1 MRVVNV
7 RELHLRTGAI
17 VDLASKGAAIAVVRR
32 GVTVAEL
39 RPAKARSPKRLPDR
53 ARFLARFPALP
64 GDSGRFLETDRSQSD
79 CPAAPGRCR
88 R

>member
-17 VDLASKGAAIAVVRR
+17 VDLAANGTAIAVVRR

-39 RPAKARSPKRLPDR
+39 RPASRRPAKRMPER
-53 ARFLARFPALP
+53 ARLLSRYPELA
-64 GDSGRFLETDRSQSD
+64 GDSGRFLETDRS
-79 CPAAPGRCR
+79 
-88 R
+88 